1 MSQNTTQQFDNAFKL
16 QLGTEQYIYDAFNDF
31 IFSPDTRVLG
41 KLLARASLFSQVKDI
56 PGDVVECGVFK
67 GSGIL
72 TWLKLKKIFVPNSF
86 KKVIGFDYFDTNS
99 LLESLSGNDK
109 VRMSELFTDRNY
121 EHDEAFEK
129 LLHEKIASAGFS
141 LNDYELVKGDICKTA
156 PEFATQRPGFRISLL
171 YIDLDIEKPT
181 YDTLSAF
188 WDRVS
193 VGGLVVFDEYA
204 VHQWSEA
211 EGADQFFKDKK
222 VQIKT
227 TTDYFCPIAYVVKQF
242 NQ

>member
-1 MSQNTTQQFDNAFKL
+1 MLEKKVQQFDNSFKL

-41 KLLARASLFSQVKDI
+41 KLIARAFLFNQVKYI
-56 PGDVVECGVFK
+56 PGDIVECGVFK
-67 GSGIL
+67 GSGL
-72 TWLKLKKIFVPNSF
+72 LSWLKIKKIFAPNAF

-99 LLESLSGNDK
+99 LIDSLSGTDK
-109 VRMSELFTDRNY
+109 IRMKELFEERNY
-121 EHDEAFEK
+121 EHDKAAEQ
-129 LLHEKIASAGFS
+129 LLQEKIASAGFGES
-141 LNDYELVKGDICKTA
+141 DCELVKGDISKTA
-156 PEFATQRPGFRISLL
+156 PEFADKRPGFRISLL

-193 VGGLVVFDEYA
+193 VGGLVAFDEYA

-211 EGADQFFKDKK
+211 EGADKFFKDKN

-227 TTDYFCPIAYVVKQF
+227 TIDYFCPIAYVVKGE
-242 NQ
+242 NG